1 MIKRKRISALFT
13 LSIRPVRVTLLWVL
27 IAPLL
32 AVFWAGCSSSPPP
45 EKPEPDIFSG
55 EQFTG
60 WKVYTYENV
69 EILYQPGHP
78 QEGSF
83 PQVAKGYLKALDQV
97 SAALDIPVPQDTIKI
112 IYYTGWGQ
120 GREMTGRDY
129 PYAEDGVIHFWLPSF
144 FGPTFVRWILPYWV
158 PEGPKYE
165 FLKHG
170 LISLFDYSGQDYDAM
185 TLQYVA
191 DGRFIS
197 LDSLAVDTTI
207 NSNIERLQSGEAASF
222 VAFILENYGE
232 SELKK
237 MYLSQVAFDWYVK
250 NNFGMPVDS
259 LQAHWLN
266 YARSIVPDST
276 KQRLEKR

>member
-1 MIKRKRISALFT
+1 MSL
-13 LSIRPVRVTLLWVL
+13 
-27 IAPLL
+27 
-32 AVFWAGCSSSPPP
+32 FWASIALLLVILLSGCSSSPPP
-45 EKPEPDIFSG
+45 EEPKPDIFSS

-60 WKVYTYENV
+60 WKVYTFENV
-69 EILYQPGHP
+69 KILYQPGHP
-78 QEGSF
+78 QESSF
-83 PQVAKGYLKALDQV
+83 AQVAKGYLKALDQI
-97 SAALDIPVPQDTIKI
+97 SAALDIPVPQDTIKV
-112 IYYTGWGQ
+112 IYYTGYGQ
-120 GREMTGRDY
+120 GREITGHSY
-129 PYAEDGVIHFWLPSF
+129 PYAENGIIHFWLPSF

-158 PEGPKYE
+158 PEEPKYE

-191 DGRFIS
+191 DGRFVD

-207 NSNIERLQSGEAASF
+207 NSNTERLQSGEAASF

-237 MYLSQVAFDWYVK
+237 MYRSKVDFDWYVK
-250 NNFGMPVDS
+250 NNFAMPVDS

-276 KQRLEKR
+276 RQRLEKQ